1 MENTKKSKIL
11 IVEDEGIVALDLESR
26 LRGMGYAV
34 VGVADSGGE
43 AIQKAIE
50 TRPDLVL
57 MDIRLKGDVDG
68 IEAAEVMRARF
79 DVPVIYL
86 TALVDED
93 TMRRAKA
100 THPCGFIAKPFEE
113 DELRDAIEAAL
124 GQR

>member
-1 MENTKKSKIL
+1 MKKSKVL
-11 IVEDEGIVALDLESR
+11 IVEDEGIVALDLERR
-26 LRGMGYAV
+26 LRGMGYEV
-34 VGVADSGGE
+34 VGVADSGEE
-43 AIQKAIE
+43 AFQE
-50 TRPDLVL
+50 TTETHPDLVL

-93 TMRRAKA
+93 TMKRAKV
-100 THPCGFIAKPFEE
+100 THLYGFIAKPFEE

>member
-1 MENTKKSKIL
+1 VENTKKSKIL

-26 LRGMGYAV
+26 LRGMGYVV
-34 VGVADSGGE
+34 VGVTDSGRE

-50 TRPDLVL
+50 THPDLVL

-68 IEAAEVMRARF
+68 IEAAGVIRARL
-79 DVPVIYL
+79 DIPVIYL

-93 TMRRAKA
+93 TMRRANV
-100 THPCGFIAKPFEE
+100 TQPHDSIAKPFEE
-113 DELRDAIEAAL
+113 DELRTAIEAAL